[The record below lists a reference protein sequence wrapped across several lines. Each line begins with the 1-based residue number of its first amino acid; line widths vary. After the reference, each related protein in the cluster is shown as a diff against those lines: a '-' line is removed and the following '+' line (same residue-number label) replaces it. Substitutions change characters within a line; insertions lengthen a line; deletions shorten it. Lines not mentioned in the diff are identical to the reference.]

1 MYEQAPL
8 LIIFLAFL
16 SVAGIVVALGRLF
29 AEGASIH
36 RRLNLAATAGQDP
49 GTIERPSTTYLRSL
63 VAKVDERRFGIEG
76 PLKSKLRRDLI
87 RAGFFSESATQTYIL
102 ARLGLV
108 VALPILLIV
117 VLEIFAADVNF
128 YLELLA
134 LAGAA
139 LVGVIGVDAY
149 LARRRRLLQHAN
161 RATFPDLI
169 DMLVVCVDAG
179 LSLDAA
185 FARIATEVKRR
196 SRSLGM
202 NLMILGAE
210 TRAGRTM
217 PDALAS
223 FADRLDLDEV
233 RAFAIMLR
241 QSFELGTDIADA
253 LRVFSEEMRA
263 KRLLRAEEMANKLPV
278 KMVLP
283 LGTCI
288 FPVIL
293 MVVLVPVF
301 IRLIAIFHRV

>member
-8 LIIFLAFL
+8 LIIFLAFI

-29 AEGASIH
+29 AEEASIH

-49 GTIERPSTTYLRSL
+49 GATERATATFLGSL

-108 VALPILLIV
+108 LALPVLVIALLK
-117 VLEIFAADVNF
+117 IFATDTNF

-139 LVGVIGVDAY
+139 LIGVIGVDAY
-149 LARRRRLLQHAN
+149 LARRRRLLQHDN
-161 RATFPDLI
+161 RVNFPDLI
-169 DMLVVCVDAG
+169 DMLDVCVDAG

-185 FARIATEVKRR
+185 FGRIATEVMRR

-202 NLMILGAE
+202 NLLILGAE
-210 TRAGRTM
+210 GRAGRTM

-241 QSFELGTDIADA
+241 QSFELGTDVADA

-263 KRLLRAEEMANKLPV
+263 KRLLRAEEAANKLPV

-283 LGTCI
+283 LGSCI